1 MMAKNTEENDK
12 KKIAKAESFAN
23 ETFTKLPNFLVNN
36 SEYAGISNDAKI
48 LYLLM
53 RNAFEGSVE
62 NGLKDEKGIYFYFT
76 ESKMSAQ
83 LHKSRYTCRGYK
95 DELRRAH
102 LIDYS
107 DGDFDPKTGKR
118 LPIKFY
124 LLQIDYTIGDT
135 LSHGKKLTTAKGK
148 NENAENSD
156 NSVNPKTN
164 ENSQAPQAYGDHH
177 GKKIA
182 MDKNEKAN
190 LESLDNTA
198 SLKENENSQ
207 ARDAYSDNHGKKLA
221 MVKNEKAITENTDKS
236 AFAKNENF
244 NNVPSSQQNQP
255 WSKIRHNKDNKI
267 DTIHNKSMLHNNSS
281 YSTTPIVTNKG
292 YKDSKENQKP
302 KPNQNQAKRIANA
315 VISGMTDYQIKNNKL
330 SANDIT
336 LLAKWLNDVNETKA
350 YVKHINAAINQGI
363 TNASEFGKK
372 YYATNSERVL
382 SAVSDLLFWD
392 IKQIQHPYDAN
403 HQIHNPNN
411 YIFATVRDKVT
422 KVLNDPNELNR
433 VKQRHSNK
441 RVEVGTNWSK
451 KSVDTDSSIT
461 TDQLRELFKDLDNK

>member
-1 MMAKNTEENDK
+1 MTENEK
-12 KKIAKAESFAN
+12 KKIANSESFID

-53 RNAFEGSVE
+53 RNAFEGSVK

-135 LSHGKKLTTAKGK
+135 LSHGKKLTMAKGK

-198 SLKENENSQ
+198 PLKENENSQ
-207 ARDAYSDNHGKKLA
+207 ARDAYSDNHGKKLT
-221 MVKNEKAITENTDKS
+221 MVRNEKAITENTDKS

-244 NNVPSSQQNQP
+244 NNVPSAQQNQP
-255 WSKIRHNKDNKI
+255 WSKINHNKDNKI
-267 DTIHNKSMLHNNSS
+267 DTIHNSSMLHNNSS

-302 KPNQNQAKRIANA
+302 NQNQAKRIANA
-315 VISGMTDYQIKNNKL
+315 VISGMTDYQIRNNKL

-392 IKQIQHPYDAN
+392 IKQIQHPYDVK

-441 RVEVGTNWSK
+441 RVEPCTDWSK
-451 KSVDTDSSIT
+451 ISVDTDSSIT

>member
-1 MMAKNTEENDK
+1 MTENEK
-12 KKIAKAESFAN
+12 KKIANSESFID

-53 RNAFEGSVE
+53 RNAFEGSVK

-164 ENSQAPQAYGDHH
+164 ENSQALQAYGDHH

-198 SLKENENSQ
+198 PLKENENSQ
-207 ARDAYSDNHGKKLA
+207 ARDAYSDNHGKKLT
-221 MVKNEKAITENTDKS
+221 MVRNEKAITENTDKS

-244 NNVPSSQQNQP
+244 NNVPSAQQNQP
-255 WSKIRHNKDNKI
+255 WSKINHNKDNKI
-267 DTIHNKSMLHNNSS
+267 DTIHNSSMLHNNSS

-302 KPNQNQAKRIANA
+302 NQNQAKRIANA
-315 VISGMTDYQIKNNKL
+315 VISGMTDYQIRNNKL

-392 IKQIQHPYDAN
+392 IKQIQHPYDVK

-441 RVEVGTNWSK
+441 RVEPCTDWSK
-451 KSVDTDSSIT
+451 ISVDTDSSIT

>member
-1 MMAKNTEENDK
+1 MTENEK
-12 KKIAKAESFAN
+12 KKIANSESFID

-53 RNAFEGSVE
+53 RNAFEGSVK

-198 SLKENENSQ
+198 PLKENENSQ
-207 ARDAYSDNHGKKLA
+207 ARDAYSDNHGKKLT
-221 MVKNEKAITENTDKS
+221 MVRNEKAITENTDKS

-244 NNVPSSQQNQP
+244 NNVPSAQQNQP
-255 WSKIRHNKDNKI
+255 WSKINHNKDNKI
-267 DTIHNKSMLHNNSS
+267 DTIHNSSMLHNNSS

-302 KPNQNQAKRIANA
+302 NQNQAKRIANA
-315 VISGMTDYQIKNNKL
+315 VVSGMTDYQIRNNKL

-392 IKQIQHPYDAN
+392 IKQIQHPYDVK

-441 RVEVGTNWSK
+441 RVEPCTDWSK
-451 KSVDTDSSIT
+451 ISVDTDSSIT

>member
-1 MMAKNTEENDK
+1 MTENDK
-12 KKIAKAESFAN
+12 KKIADAESFIN
-23 ETFTKLPNFLVNN
+23 ETFQKIPNFLLTN

-53 RNAFEGSVE
+53 RGAFDSSVE
-62 NGLKDEKGIYFYFT
+62 HGLKDEKGIYFYFT
-76 ESKMSAQ
+76 ETKMSAQ
-83 LHKSRYTCRGYK
+83 LHKSRATCRGYK
-95 DELRRAH
+95 KELKDAH
-102 LIDYS
+102 LIDYNS
-107 DGDFDPKTGKR
+107 DDYDPKTGKR
-118 LPIKFY
+118 VPTKFY
-124 LLQIDYTIGDT
+124 MLQIDYSISDT
-135 LSHGKKLTTAKGK
+135 FNRSNRNHGKKSTMDESKNENVENSDNSTFSKENKNSQARDSYGNNHGKKLTMD
-148 NENAENSD
+148 ENS
-156 NSVNPKTN
+156 
-164 ENSQAPQAYGDHH
+164 
-177 GKKIA
+177 
-182 MDKNEKAN
+182 KAN
-190 LESLDNTA
+190 LESLDNTV
-198 SLKENENSQ
+198 SLKEDENSQ
-207 ARDAYSDNHGKKLA
+207 ARDSYGNNHGKKLT
-221 MVKNEKAITENTDKS
+221 MDENDKASTESTDKS
-236 AFAKNENF
+236 AFSKNENF
-244 NNVPSSQQNQP
+244 NNSPSTQQNQP
-255 WSKIRHNKDNKI
+255 WSKINHNKDNKI
-267 DTIHNKSMLHNNSS
+267 DTIHNSSMLHNNSS

-302 KPNQNQAKRIANA
+302 NQNQAKRIANA
-315 VISGMTDYQIKNNKL
+315 VISSMTDYQIKNNKL

-392 IKQIQHPYDAN
+392 IKQIQHPYDVK

-441 RVEVGTNWSK
+441 RVEPCTDWSK
-451 KSVDTDSSIT
+451 ISVDTDSSIT
-461 TDQLRELFKDLDNK
+461 TDQLRELFKDLKNK

>member
-1 MMAKNTEENDK
+1 MTENEK
-12 KKIAKAESFAN
+12 KKIANSESFIN
-23 ETFTKLPNFLVNN
+23 ETFTKLPNFILNN

-48 LYLLM
+48 LYILM
-53 RNAFEGSVE
+53 RNAFDSSVE
-62 NGLKDEKGIYFYFT
+62 NGLKDKKGIYFYFT

-83 LHKSRYTCRGYK
+83 LHKSRSTCREYK
-95 DELRRAH
+95 KELRDAK
-102 LIDYS
+102 LIDYNS
-107 DGDFDPKTGKR
+107 DDYDSKTGKR
-118 LPIKFY
+118 LPTKFY
-124 LLQIDYTIGDT
+124 MRTVDYTVGDNVNR
-135 LSHGKKLTTAKGK
+135 SNRNHGKKLTMDESK
-148 NENAENSD
+148 NENSENSE
-156 NSVNPKTN
+156 NSANPKTDK
-164 ENSQAPQAYGDHH
+164 NSQAPQAYG
-177 GKKIA
+177 I
-182 MDKNEKAN
+182 
-190 LESLDNTA
+190 
-198 SLKENENSQ
+198 
-207 ARDAYSDNHGKKLA
+207 NHGKKLT
-221 MVKNEKAITENTDKS
+221 MDESKNENSENSENSANPKTDKNSQAPQAYGINHGKKITMVENDDVDGKTTDKS

-255 WSKIRHNKDNKI
+255 WSKINHNKDNKI
-267 DTIHNKSMLHNNSS
+267 DTIHNNSS

>member
-1 MMAKNTEENDK
+1 MTENEK
-12 KKIAKAESFAN
+12 KKIANSESFID

-53 RNAFEGSVE
+53 RNAFEGSVK

-198 SLKENENSQ
+198 PLKENENSQ
-207 ARDAYSDNHGKKLA
+207 ARDAYSDNHGKKLT
-221 MVKNEKAITENTDKS
+221 MVRNEKAITENTDKS

-244 NNVPSSQQNQP
+244 NNVPSAQQNQP
-255 WSKIRHNKDNKI
+255 WSKINHNKDNKI
-267 DTIHNKSMLHNNSS
+267 DTIHNSSMLHNNSS

-302 KPNQNQAKRIANA
+302 NQNQAKRIANA
-315 VISGMTDYQIKNNKL
+315 VISGMTDYQIRNNKL

-392 IKQIQHPYDAN
+392 IKQIQHPYDVK

-422 KVLNDPNELNR
+422 KVINDPNELNR

-441 RVEVGTNWSK
+441 RVEPCTDWSK

>member
-1 MMAKNTEENDK
+1 MVEND
-12 KKIAKAESFAN
+12 
-23 ETFTKLPNFLVNN
+23 
-36 SEYAGISNDAKI
+36 D
-48 LYLLM
+48 
-53 RNAFEGSVE
+53 
-62 NGLKDEKGIYFYFT
+62 
-76 ESKMSAQ
+76 
-83 LHKSRYTCRGYK
+83 
-95 DELRRAH
+95 
-102 LIDYS
+102 
-107 DGDFDPKTGKR
+107 
-118 LPIKFY
+118 
-124 LLQIDYTIGDT
+124 
-135 LSHGKKLTTAKGK
+135 
-148 NENAENSD
+148 ENARSLD
-156 NSVNPKTN
+156 NTAPLEEN
-164 ENSQAPQAYGDHH
+164 ENSQAPQAYG
-177 GKKIA
+177 I
-182 MDKNEKAN
+182 
-190 LESLDNTA
+190 
-198 SLKENENSQ
+198 
-207 ARDAYSDNHGKKLA
+207 NHGKKLT
-221 MVKNEKAITENTDKS
+221 MVENDDVDGKTTDKS

-255 WSKIRHNKDNKI
+255 WSKINHNKDNKI
-267 DTIHNKSMLHNNSS
+267 DTIHNNSS

>member
-1 MMAKNTEENDK
+1 MTENEK
-12 KKIAKAESFAN
+12 KKIANSESFID

-53 RNAFEGSVE
+53 RNAFEGSVK

-198 SLKENENSQ
+198 PLKENENSQ
-207 ARDAYSDNHGKKLA
+207 ARDAYSDNHGKKLT
-221 MVKNEKAITENTDKS
+221 MVRNEEAITENTDKS

-244 NNVPSSQQNQP
+244 NNVPSAQQNQP
-255 WSKIRHNKDNKI
+255 WSKINHNKDNKI
-267 DTIHNKSMLHNNSS
+267 DTIHNSSMLHNNSS

-392 IKQIQHPYDAN
+392 IKQIQHPYDVK

-441 RVEVGTNWSK
+441 RVEPCTDWSK
-451 KSVDTDSSIT
+451 ISVDTDSSIT

>member
-1 MMAKNTEENDK
+1 MTENEK

-23 ETFTKLPNFLVNN
+23 ETFTKLPNFILNN

-48 LYLLM
+48 LYILM
-53 RNAFEGSVE
+53 RNAFDSSVE
-62 NGLKDEKGIYFYFT
+62 NGLKDKKGIYFYFT

-83 LHKSRYTCRGYK
+83 LHKSRSTCRGYK
-95 DELRRAH
+95 DELRDAK
-102 LIDYS
+102 LIDYNS
-107 DGDFDPKTGKR
+107 DDYDSKTGKR
-118 LPIKFY
+118 LPTKFY
-124 LLQIDYTIGDT
+124 MRTVDYTVGDNVNR
-135 LSHGKKLTTAKGK
+135 SNRNGKKTTMD
-148 NENAENSD
+148 ENAENSD
-156 NSVNPKTN
+156 NSTFSKKNK
-164 ENSQAPQAYGDHH
+164 NSQARDAYSDNH
-177 GKKIA
+177 GKKLT
-182 MDKNEKAN
+182 MVKNEKAN

-198 SLKENENSQ
+198 PLKENENSQ
-207 ARDAYSDNHGKKLA
+207 ARDAYSDNHGKKLT

-255 WSKIRHNKDNKI
+255 WSKINHNKDNKI
-267 DTIHNKSMLHNNSS
+267 DTIHNNSS

-392 IKQIQHPYDAN
+392 IKQIQHPYDAK
-403 HQIHNPNN
+403 HKVHNPNN

-422 KVLNDPNELNR
+422 KVINDPNELNR

-441 RVEVGTNWSK
+441 RVEPCTDWSK

>member
-1 MMAKNTEENDK
+1 MTENEK
-12 KKIAKAESFAN
+12 KKIANSESFIN
-23 ETFTKLPNFLVNN
+23 ETFTKLPNFILNN

-48 LYLLM
+48 LYILM
-53 RNAFEGSVE
+53 RNAFDSSVE
-62 NGLKDEKGIYFYFT
+62 NGLKDKKGIYFYFT

-83 LHKSRYTCRGYK
+83 LHKSRSTCREYK
-95 DELRRAH
+95 KELREAH
-102 LIDYS
+102 LIEYDNDDY
-107 DGDFDPKTGKR
+107 DPNTGKR
-118 LPIKFY
+118 LPTKFY
-124 LLQIDYTIGDT
+124 MRTIEYSISDT
-135 LSHGKKLTTAKGK
+135 FNRSNRNHGKKLTMDESK
-148 NENAENSD
+148 NENSENSE
-156 NSVNPKTN
+156 NSANPKTDKNSQAPQAYGINHGKKLAMDENDDENARSLDNTAPLEEN
-164 ENSQAPQAYGDHH
+164 ENSQAPQAYG
-177 GKKIA
+177 I
-182 MDKNEKAN
+182 
-190 LESLDNTA
+190 
-198 SLKENENSQ
+198 
-207 ARDAYSDNHGKKLA
+207 NHGKKLT
-221 MVKNEKAITENTDKS
+221 MVENDDVDGKTTDKS
-236 AFAKNENF
+236 TISKNENF
-244 NNVPSSQQNQP
+244 NNVPSAQQNQP
-255 WSKIRHNKDNKI
+255 WSKINHNKDNKI
-267 DTIHNKSMLHNNSS
+267 DTIHNNSS

>member
-1 MMAKNTEENDK
+1 MTENEK

-23 ETFTKLPNFLVNN
+23 ETFTKLPNFILNN

-48 LYLLM
+48 LYILM
-53 RNAFEGSVE
+53 RNAFDSSVE
-62 NGLKDEKGIYFYFT
+62 NGLKDKKGIYFYFT

-83 LHKSRYTCRGYK
+83 LHKSRSTCRGYK
-95 DELRRAH
+95 DELRDAK
-102 LIDYS
+102 LIDYNS
-107 DGDFDPKTGKR
+107 DDYDSKTGKR
-118 LPIKFY
+118 LPTKFY
-124 LLQIDYTIGDT
+124 MRTVDYTVGDNVNR
-135 LSHGKKLTTAKGK
+135 SNRNGKKTTMD
-148 NENAENSD
+148 ENAENSD
-156 NSVNPKTN
+156 NSTF
-164 ENSQAPQAYGDHH
+164 S
-177 GKKIA
+177 KKN
-182 MDKNEKAN
+182 K
-190 LESLDNTA
+190 
-198 SLKENENSQ
+198 NSQ
-207 ARDAYSDNHGKKLA
+207 ARDAYSDNHGKKLT

-236 AFAKNENF
+236 AFDKNENF

-255 WSKIRHNKDNKI
+255 WSKINHNKDNKI
-267 DTIHNKSMLHNNSS
+267 DTIHNSSMLHNNSS

-392 IKQIQHPYDAN
+392 IKQIQHPYDAK
-403 HQIHNPNN
+403 HKVHNPNN

-422 KVLNDPNELNR
+422 KVINDPNELNR

-441 RVEVGTNWSK
+441 RVEPCTDWSK

>member
-1 MMAKNTEENDK
+1 MTENEK
-12 KKIAKAESFAN
+12 KKIANSESFIN
-23 ETFTKLPNFLVNN
+23 ETFTKLPNFILNN

-48 LYLLM
+48 LYILM
-53 RNAFEGSVE
+53 RNAFDSSVE
-62 NGLKDEKGIYFYFT
+62 NGLKDKKGIYFYFT

-83 LHKSRYTCRGYK
+83 LHKSRSTCREYK
-95 DELRRAH
+95 KELRDAK
-102 LIDYS
+102 LIDYNS
-107 DGDFDPKTGKR
+107 DDYDSKTGKR
-118 LPIKFY
+118 LPTKFY
-124 LLQIDYTIGDT
+124 MRTVDYTVGDNVNR
-135 LSHGKKLTTAKGK
+135 SNRNHGKKLTMDESK
-148 NENAENSD
+148 NENSENSE
-156 NSVNPKTN
+156 NSANPKTDK
-164 ENSQAPQAYGDHH
+164 NSQAPQAYG
-177 GKKIA
+177 I
-182 MDKNEKAN
+182 
-190 LESLDNTA
+190 
-198 SLKENENSQ
+198 
-207 ARDAYSDNHGKKLA
+207 NHGKKLT
-221 MVKNEKAITENTDKS
+221 MVENDDVDGKTTDKS

-255 WSKIRHNKDNKI
+255 WSKINHNKDNKI
-267 DTIHNKSMLHNNSS
+267 DTIHNSSMLHNNSS

>member
-1 MMAKNTEENDK
+1 MTENDK
-12 KKIAKAESFAN
+12 KKIANSESFIN

-83 LHKSRYTCRGYK
+83 LHKSRYTCREYK
-95 DELRRAH
+95 KELREAH
-102 LIDYS
+102 LIEYDNDDY
-107 DGDFDPKTGKR
+107 DPNTGKR
-118 LPIKFY
+118 LPTKFY
-124 LLQIDYTIGDT
+124 MRKIEYSIGDT

-198 SLKENENSQ
+198 PLKENENSQ
-207 ARDAYSDNHGKKLA
+207 ARDAYSDNHGKKLT
-221 MVKNEKAITENTDKS
+221 MVRNEKAITENTDKS
-236 AFAKNENF
+236 AFVKNENF
-244 NNVPSSQQNQP
+244 KKVPSSQQNQP
-255 WSKIRHNKDNKI
+255 WSKINHNKDNKI
-267 DTIHNKSMLHNNSS
+267 DTIHNSSMLHNNSS

>member
-1 MMAKNTEENDK
+1 MTENEK
-12 KKIAKAESFAN
+12 KKIANSESFID

-53 RNAFEGSVE
+53 RNAFEGSVK
-62 NGLKDEKGIYFYFT
+62 NGVKDEKGIYFYFT

-198 SLKENENSQ
+198 PLKENENSQ
-207 ARDAYSDNHGKKLA
+207 ARDAYSDNHGKKLT
-221 MVKNEKAITENTDKS
+221 MVRNEKAITENTDKS

-244 NNVPSSQQNQP
+244 NNVPSAQQNQP
-255 WSKIRHNKDNKI
+255 WSKINHNKDNKI
-267 DTIHNKSMLHNNSS
+267 DTIHNSSMLHNNSS

-302 KPNQNQAKRIANA
+302 NQNQAKRIANA
-315 VISGMTDYQIKNNKL
+315 VISGMTDYQIRNNKL

-392 IKQIQHPYDAN
+392 IKQIQHPYDVK

-441 RVEVGTNWSK
+441 RVEPCTDWSK
-451 KSVDTDSSIT
+451 ISVDTDSSIT

>member
-1 MMAKNTEENDK
+1 MTENEK
-12 KKIAKAESFAN
+12 KKIANSESFID

-53 RNAFEGSVE
+53 RNAFEGSVK

-198 SLKENENSQ
+198 PLKENENSQ
-207 ARDAYSDNHGKKLA
+207 ARDAYSDNHGKKLT
-221 MVKNEKAITENTDKS
+221 MVRNEKAITENTDKS

-244 NNVPSSQQNQP
+244 NNVPSAQQNQP
-255 WSKIRHNKDNKI
+255 WSKINHNKDNKI
-267 DTIHNKSMLHNNSS
+267 DTIHNSSMLHNNSS

-302 KPNQNQAKRIANA
+302 NQNQAKRIANA
-315 VISGMTDYQIKNNKL
+315 VISGMTDYQIRNNKL

-392 IKQIQHPYDAN
+392 IKQIQHPYDVK

-441 RVEVGTNWSK
+441 RVEPCTDWSK

>member
-1 MMAKNTEENDK
+1 MTENDK
-12 KKIAKAESFAN
+12 KKIANSESFID

-53 RNAFEGSVE
+53 RNAFEGSVK

-102 LIDYS
+102 LIEYDNDDY
-107 DGDFDPKTGKR
+107 DPNTGKR
-118 LPIKFY
+118 LPTKFY
-124 LLQIDYTIGDT
+124 MRKIEYSIGDT

-198 SLKENENSQ
+198 PLKENENSQ
-207 ARDAYSDNHGKKLA
+207 ARDAYSDNHGKKLT
-221 MVKNEKAITENTDKS
+221 MVRNEKAITENTDKS
-236 AFAKNENF
+236 AFDKNENF
-244 NNVPSSQQNQP
+244 NHVPSSQQNQP
-255 WSKIRHNKDNKI
+255 WSKIYQNKDNKR
-267 DTIHNKSMLHNNSS
+267 DTLYNSSMLHNKRNE
-281 YSTTPIVTNKG
+281 STTSIPLNEDNEVYEDFNKKAQHIANTVYAG
-292 YKDSKENQKP
+292 LNPKYNKLNLSDLEPLATWLQDIKKVKQYTKRINNAIYQAYEASSTAQQAFYNQNEQRILHEVNGLLCWCIDRIENPEPKQKP
-302 KPNQNQAKRIANA
+302 IDKPDGYIFT
-315 VISGMTDYQIKNNKL
+315 S
-330 SANDIT
+330 
-336 LLAKWLNDVNETKA
+336 
-350 YVKHINAAINQGI
+350 
-363 TNASEFGKK
+363 
-372 YYATNSERVL
+372 
-382 SAVSDLLFWD
+382 
-392 IKQIQHPYDAN
+392 IKQRVID
-403 HQIHNPNN
+403 ILKNPKMLDES
-411 YIFATVRDKVT
+411 F
-422 KVLNDPNELNR
+422 E
-433 VKQRHSNK
+433 HSNK
-441 RVEVGTNWSK
+441 RVDKGTDWSK
-451 KSVDTDSSIT
+451 KKAPEPYGYSTEKLKD
-461 TDQLRELFKDLDNK
+461 LFKDLKNK

>member
-1 MMAKNTEENDK
+1 MTENEK
-12 KKIAKAESFAN
+12 KKIANSESFIN
-23 ETFTKLPNFLVNN
+23 ETFTKLPNFILNN

-48 LYLLM
+48 LYILM
-53 RNAFEGSVE
+53 RNAFDSSVE
-62 NGLKDEKGIYFYFT
+62 NGLKDKKGIYFYFT

-83 LHKSRYTCRGYK
+83 LHKSRSTCREYK
-95 DELRRAH
+95 KELRDAK
-102 LIDYS
+102 LIDYNS
-107 DGDFDPKTGKR
+107 DDYDSKTGKR
-118 LPIKFY
+118 LPTKFY
-124 LLQIDYTIGDT
+124 MRTVDYTVGDNVNR
-135 LSHGKKLTTAKGK
+135 SNRNHGKKLTMDESK
-148 NENAENSD
+148 NENSENSE
-156 NSVNPKTN
+156 NSANPKTDKNSQAPQAYGINHGKKLTMVENDDENARSLDNTAPLEEN
-164 ENSQAPQAYGDHH
+164 ENSQAPQAYGINH
-177 GKKIA
+177 GKKIT
-182 MDKNEKAN
+182 MV
-190 LESLDNTA
+190 
-198 SLKENENSQ
+198 EN
-207 ARDAYSDNHGKKLA
+207 DDVDGK
-221 MVKNEKAITENTDKS
+221 TTDKS

-255 WSKIRHNKDNKI
+255 WSKINHNKDNKI
-267 DTIHNKSMLHNNSS
+267 DTIHNNSS

>member
-1 MMAKNTEENDK
+1 MTENEK
-12 KKIAKAESFAN
+12 KKIANSESFID

-53 RNAFEGSVE
+53 RNAFEGSVK

-198 SLKENENSQ
+198 PLKENENSQ
-207 ARDAYSDNHGKKLA
+207 ARDAYSDNHGKKLT
-221 MVKNEKAITENTDKS
+221 MVRNEKAITENTDKS

-244 NNVPSSQQNQP
+244 NNVPSAQQNQP
-255 WSKIRHNKDNKI
+255 WSKINHNKDNKI
-267 DTIHNKSMLHNNSS
+267 DTIHNSSMLHNNSS

-315 VISGMTDYQIKNNKL
+315 VISGMTDYQIRNNKL

-392 IKQIQHPYDAN
+392 IKQIQHPYDVK

-441 RVEVGTNWSK
+441 RVEPCTDWSK
-451 KSVDTDSSIT
+451 ISVDTDSSIT

>member
-1 MMAKNTEENDK
+1 MTENEK

-23 ETFTKLPNFLVNN
+23 ETFTKLPNFILNN

-48 LYLLM
+48 LYILM

-62 NGLKDEKGIYFYFT
+62 NGLKDEKGIFFYFT

-148 NENAENSD
+148 NENDENSD
-156 NSVNPKTN
+156 NSANPKTN

-182 MDKNEKAN
+182 MDKNEDVN
-190 LESLDNTA
+190 TRSLDATA
-198 SLKENENSQ
+198 PLEENENSQ
-207 ARDAYSDNHGKKLA
+207 APQAYGDHHGKKLT

-236 AFAKNENF
+236 AFSKNENF
-244 NNVPSSQQNQP
+244 NNVPSTKQNQP
-255 WSKIRHNKDNKI
+255 WSKIYQNKDNKR
-267 DTIHNKSMLHNNSS
+267 DTLYNSSMLHNKRNE
-281 YSTTPIVTNKG
+281 STTSIPLNEDNEVYEDFNKKAQHIANTVYAG
-292 YKDSKENQKP
+292 LNPKYNKLNLSDLEPLATWLQDIKKVKQYTKRINNAIYQAYEASSTAQQAFYNQNEQRILHEVNGLLCWCIDRIENPEPKQKP
-302 KPNQNQAKRIANA
+302 IDKPDGYIFT
-315 VISGMTDYQIKNNKL
+315 S
-330 SANDIT
+330 
-336 LLAKWLNDVNETKA
+336 
-350 YVKHINAAINQGI
+350 
-363 TNASEFGKK
+363 
-372 YYATNSERVL
+372 
-382 SAVSDLLFWD
+382 
-392 IKQIQHPYDAN
+392 IKQRVID
-403 HQIHNPNN
+403 ILKNPKMLDES
-411 YIFATVRDKVT
+411 F
-422 KVLNDPNELNR
+422 E
-433 VKQRHSNK
+433 HSNK
-441 RVEVGTNWSK
+441 RVEKGTDWSK
-451 KSVDTDSSIT
+451 KKAPEPYGYSTEKLKD
-461 TDQLRELFKDLDNK
+461 LFKDLKNK

>member
-1 MMAKNTEENDK
+1 MTENEK

-23 ETFTKLPNFLVNN
+23 ETFTKLPNFILNN

-48 LYLLM
+48 LYILM

-62 NGLKDEKGIYFYFT
+62 NGLKDEKGIFFYFT

-148 NENAENSD
+148 NESAENSD
-156 NSVNPKTN
+156 NSANPKTN

-182 MDKNEKAN
+182 MDKNEDVN
-190 LESLDNTA
+190 TRSLDATA
-198 SLKENENSQ
+198 PLEENENSQ
-207 ARDAYSDNHGKKLA
+207 APQAYGDHHGKKLT

-236 AFAKNENF
+236 AFSKNENF
-244 NNVPSSQQNQP
+244 NNVPSTQQNQP
-255 WSKIRHNKDNKI
+255 WSKIYQNKDNKR
-267 DTIHNKSMLHNNSS
+267 DTLYNSSMLHNKRNE
-281 YSTTPIVTNKG
+281 STTSIPLNEDNEVYEDFNKKAQHIANTVYAG
-292 YKDSKENQKP
+292 LNPKYNKLNLSDLEPLATWLQDIKKVKQYTKRINNAIYQAYEASSTAQQAFYNQNEQRILHEVNGLLCWCIDRIENPEPKQKP
-302 KPNQNQAKRIANA
+302 IDKPDGYIFT
-315 VISGMTDYQIKNNKL
+315 S
-330 SANDIT
+330 
-336 LLAKWLNDVNETKA
+336 
-350 YVKHINAAINQGI
+350 
-363 TNASEFGKK
+363 
-372 YYATNSERVL
+372 
-382 SAVSDLLFWD
+382 
-392 IKQIQHPYDAN
+392 IKQRVID
-403 HQIHNPNN
+403 ILKNPKMLDES
-411 YIFATVRDKVT
+411 F
-422 KVLNDPNELNR
+422 E
-433 VKQRHSNK
+433 HSNK
-441 RVEVGTNWSK
+441 RVDKGTDWSK
-451 KSVDTDSSIT
+451 KKAPEPYGYSTEKLKD
-461 TDQLRELFKDLDNK
+461 LFKDLKNK

>member
-1 MMAKNTEENDK
+1 MTENDK
-12 KKIAKAESFAN
+12 KKIADAESFIN
-23 ETFTKLPNFLVNN
+23 ETFQKIPNFLLTN

-53 RNAFEGSVE
+53 RGAFDSSVE
-62 NGLKDEKGIYFYFT
+62 HGLKDEKGIYFYFT
-76 ESKMSAQ
+76 ETKMSAQ
-83 LHKSRYTCRGYK
+83 LHKSRATCRGYK
-95 DELRRAH
+95 KELKDAH
-102 LIDYS
+102 LIDYNS
-107 DGDFDPKTGKR
+107 DDYDPKTGKR
-118 LPIKFY
+118 VPTKFY
-124 LLQIDYTIGDT
+124 MLQIDYSISDT
-135 LSHGKKLTTAKGK
+135 FNRSNRNHGKKSTMDESKNENVENSDNSTFSKENKNSQARDSYGNNHGKKLTMD
-148 NENAENSD
+148 ENS
-156 NSVNPKTN
+156 
-164 ENSQAPQAYGDHH
+164 
-177 GKKIA
+177 
-182 MDKNEKAN
+182 KAST
-190 LESLDNTA
+190 ES
-198 SLKENENSQ
+198 
-207 ARDAYSDNHGKKLA
+207 
-221 MVKNEKAITENTDKS
+221 TDKS
-236 AFAKNENF
+236 AFVKNENF
-244 NNVPSSQQNQP
+244 NNLPSIQQNQP
-255 WSKIRHNKDNKI
+255 WSKINHNIDNKI
-267 DTIHNKSMLHNNSS
+267 DTIHNSSMLHNNSS

-302 KPNQNQAKRIANA
+302 NQNQAKRIANA
-315 VISGMTDYQIKNNKL
+315 VISSMTDYQIKNNKL

-392 IKQIQHPYDAN
+392 IKQIQHPYDVK

-441 RVEVGTNWSK
+441 RVEPCTDWSK
-451 KSVDTDSSIT
+451 INVDTDSSIT
-461 TDQLRELFKDLDNK
+461 TDQLRELFKDLKNK

>member
-1 MMAKNTEENDK
+1 MTEKK
-12 KKIAKAESFAN
+12 KKIANSESFID

-53 RNAFEGSVE
+53 RNAFEGSVK

-198 SLKENENSQ
+198 PLKENENSQ
-207 ARDAYSDNHGKKLA
+207 ARDAYSDNHGKKLT
-221 MVKNEKAITENTDKS
+221 MVRNEKAITENTDKS
-236 AFAKNENF
+236 AFVKNENF
-244 NNVPSSQQNQP
+244 KKVPSSQQNQP
-255 WSKIRHNKDNKI
+255 WSKINHNKDNKI
-267 DTIHNKSMLHNNSS
+267 DTKIGRAH
-281 YSTTPIVTNKG
+281 V
-292 YKDSKENQKP
+292 
-302 KPNQNQAKRIANA
+302 
-315 VISGMTDYQIKNNKL
+315 
-330 SANDIT
+330 
-336 LLAKWLNDVNETKA
+336 
-350 YVKHINAAINQGI
+350 
-363 TNASEFGKK
+363 
-372 YYATNSERVL
+372 
-382 SAVSDLLFWD
+382 
-392 IKQIQHPYDAN
+392 
-403 HQIHNPNN
+403 
-411 YIFATVRDKVT
+411 
-422 KVLNDPNELNR
+422 
-433 VKQRHSNK
+433 
-441 RVEVGTNWSK
+441 
-451 KSVDTDSSIT
+451 
-461 TDQLRELFKDLDNK
+461 

>member
-1 MMAKNTEENDK
+1 MTENEK

-23 ETFTKLPNFLVNN
+23 ETFTKLPNFLLNN

-48 LYLLM
+48 LYILM
-53 RNAFEGSVE
+53 RNAFDSSVE
-62 NGLKDEKGIYFYFT
+62 NGLKDKKGIYFYFT

-83 LHKSRYTCRGYK
+83 LHKSRSTCRGYK
-95 DELRRAH
+95 DELRDAK
-102 LIDYS
+102 LIDYNS
-107 DGDFDPKTGKR
+107 DDYDSKTGKR
-118 LPIKFY
+118 LPTKFY
-124 LLQIDYTIGDT
+124 MRTVDYTVGDNVNR
-135 LSHGKKLTTAKGK
+135 SNRNGKKTTMD
-148 NENAENSD
+148 ENAENSD
-156 NSVNPKTN
+156 NSTFSKKNK
-164 ENSQAPQAYGDHH
+164 NSQARDAYSDNH
-177 GKKIA
+177 GKKLT
-182 MDKNEKAN
+182 MVKNEKAN

-198 SLKENENSQ
+198 PLKENENSQ
-207 ARDAYSDNHGKKLA
+207 ARDAYSDNHGKKLTMA
-221 MVKNEKAITENTDKS
+221 KNEKAITENTDKS
-236 AFAKNENF
+236 AFYKNENF
-244 NNVPSSQQNQP
+244 NNVPSTQQNQP
-255 WSKIRHNKDNKI
+255 WLKIYQNKDNKI
-267 DTIHNKSMLHNNSS
+267 DTLHNISS

-392 IKQIQHPYDAN
+392 IKQIQHPYDAK
-403 HQIHNPNN
+403 HKVHNPNN

-422 KVLNDPNELNR
+422 KVINDPNELNR

-441 RVEVGTNWSK
+441 RVEPCTDWSK

-461 TDQLRELFKDLDNK
+461 TEQLRQLFKDLDNK

>member
-1 MMAKNTEENDK
+1 MTENEK
-12 KKIAKAESFAN
+12 KKIANSESFID

-53 RNAFEGSVE
+53 RNAFEGSVK

-198 SLKENENSQ
+198 PLKENENSQ
-207 ARDAYSDNHGKKLA
+207 ARDAYSDNHGKKLT
-221 MVKNEKAITENTDKS
+221 MVRNEKAITENTDKS

-244 NNVPSSQQNQP
+244 NNVPSAQQNQP
-255 WSKIRHNKDNKI
+255 WSKINHNKDNKI
-267 DTIHNKSMLHNNSS
+267 DTIHNSSMLHNNSS

-302 KPNQNQAKRIANA
+302 NQNQAKRIANA
-315 VISGMTDYQIKNNKL
+315 VISGMTDYQIRNNKL

-392 IKQIQHPYDAN
+392 IKQIQHPYDAK
-403 HQIHNPNN
+403 HKVHNPNN

-422 KVLNDPNELNR
+422 KVINDPNELNR

-441 RVEVGTNWSK
+441 RVEPCTDWSK

>member
-1 MMAKNTEENDK
+1 MA
-12 KKIAKAESFAN
+12 
-23 ETFTKLPNFLVNN
+23 
-36 SEYAGISNDAKI
+36 
-48 LYLLM
+48 
-53 RNAFEGSVE
+53 
-62 NGLKDEKGIYFYFT
+62 
-76 ESKMSAQ
+76 
-83 LHKSRYTCRGYK
+83 
-95 DELRRAH
+95 
-102 LIDYS
+102 
-107 DGDFDPKTGKR
+107 
-118 LPIKFY
+118 
-124 LLQIDYTIGDT
+124 
-135 LSHGKKLTTAKGK
+135 
-148 NENAENSD
+148 
-156 NSVNPKTN
+156 
-164 ENSQAPQAYGDHH
+164 
-177 GKKIA
+177 
-182 MDKNEKAN
+182 KNEKAN

-198 SLKENENSQ
+198 PLKENENSQ
-207 ARDAYSDNHGKKLA
+207 ARDAYSDNHGKKLTMA
-221 MVKNEKAITENTDKS
+221 KNEKAITENTDKS
-236 AFAKNENF
+236 AFYKNENF
-244 NNVPSSQQNQP
+244 NNVPSTQQNQP
-255 WSKIRHNKDNKI
+255 WLKIYQNKDNKI
-267 DTIHNKSMLHNNSS
+267 DTLHNISS

-392 IKQIQHPYDAN
+392 IKQIQHPYDAK
-403 HQIHNPNN
+403 HKVHNPNN

-422 KVLNDPNELNR
+422 KVINDPNELNR

-441 RVEVGTNWSK
+441 RVEPCTDWSK

-461 TDQLRELFKDLDNK
+461 TEQLRQLFKDLDNK